1 MNPEIVTK
9 DIPGYEGSY
18 TINSNGEVYSN
29 LSKKFLA
36 KSDDT
41 YGYHTVNLQTN
52 NKSKTF
58 KVHRLVASTFLE
70 NPNNHPHIDH
80 SNRDR
85 KDNRISNL
93 KYASYSENAR
103 NKGPVVKKAPGL
115 TNIQVKKTTFK
126 VTINDKDNVRI
137 NKTFKTLQEAQD
149 FRDNINQAK
158 MMPLPERQVVPLT
171 VHHH

>member
-1 MNPEIVTK
+1 MEQSVVTK
-9 DIPGYEGSY
+9 DIPGYEGRY
-18 TINSNGEVYSN
+18 TVNSNGEVYSN
-29 LSKKFLA
+29 LTNKFLV
-36 KSDDT
+36 KCDDT

-58 KVHRLVASTFLE
+58 KVHRLVASAFLQ

-85 KDNRISNL
+85 TDNRISNL

-103 NKGPVVKKAPGL
+103 NKGPVVRRAPEL
-115 TNIQVKKTTFK
+115 MNIQTKKTTFK
-126 VTINDKDNVRI
+126 VSIVGKDGVKI
-137 NKTFKTLQEAQD
+137 NKTFKTLSEAQG
-149 FRDNINQAK
+149 FRDAIKQAK
-158 MMPLPERQVVPLT
+158 KTPLPEHQDVPLT